1 MKEQKAASKKK
12 PAKAKRLSGVEKA
25 SDNTSPGSQPDAGC
39 SLSSVVA
46 SSPLP
51 ASELVV
57 SVSKPKAIKR
67 RKGERF
73 PPRLT

>member
-12 PAKAKRLSGVEKA
+12 PAKAKRLTVVEKT
-25 SDNTSPGSQPDAGC
+25 SDNTSPGSQPNEGC

-46 SSPLP
+46 SSPMP
-51 ASELVV
+51 ASERVA
-57 SVSKPKAIKR
+57 VSKPKAIKR